1 MTNFR
6 ELRSANRRSA
16 LPACGATVRRRP
28 TVATPVPLTS
38 A

>member
-1 MTNFR
+1 MINFR

-16 LPACGATVRRRP
+16 LPACGATVRRP
-28 TVATPVPLTS
+28 TVATPVPFTS